1 QRGHAVESEVEG
13 SGRRTAQRGGL
24 TGDERADAAASKG
37 QACGELEVAN
47 GGVFVS
53 AGETG
58 DPARADVPAG
68 VGEVLDMREAFI
80 EGTGSGEAA
89 VILGIADLEFH
100 DVNRGPRGS

>member
-1 QRGHAVESEVEG
+1 IDDVVLAKIGRGKVESGQVGAGAESAAVAKDRIGEIQGAHRGNDPVGPHEPQRGHAVESEVEG

-53 AGETG
+53 A
-58 DPARADVPAG
+58 
-68 VGEVLDMREAFI
+68 
-80 EGTGSGEAA
+80 
-89 VILGIADLEFH
+89 
-100 DVNRGPRGS
+100 